1 MTQVN
6 MLLALTLNAASLLI
20 GRAIGEHR
28 TDTEHLL
35 VVEVPA
41 PDYEMR
47 ALAIELDHCRREQDA
62 VMLAD
67 YCGMR
72 GPDGA
77 PVMCIPTGG
86 VICVGYSRVAELL
99 ERDPERDWCGP

>member
-1 MTQVN
+1 
-6 MLLALTLNAASLLI
+6 MLLAQSLIAASLFI
-20 GRAIGEHR
+20 GRAIGQHEV
-28 TDTEHLL
+28 DTEHLL

-41 PDYEMR
+41 PDYEMD
-47 ALAIELDHCRREQDA
+47 ALTDELVTCRREQDA

-86 VICVGYSRVAELL
+86 VMCLGYSRVAELL
-99 ERDPERDWCGP
+99 ERDYERDWCGP